1 MISSTKEAKTDA
13 NFNFRKKLLKKFPKI
28 LLLACRISYL
38 KVIHSP
44 EGPSQ
49 EYPRFTLPSV
59 ASATKS
65 VPLPDWSNLQEH
77 NWMVQWKRQPL
88 ESRYSQT
95 WWTVPLSQ
103 SCTLSPLF
111 SNYRLE
117 MISFNCSALMRPLA
131 WTNTSLDR
139 EWTMLVC
146 VTFQVNV
153 CYF

>member
-1 MISSTKEAKTDA
+1 MIQLLYANFSKLHFNWWISSTKGAKTDA
-13 NFNFRKKLLKKFPKI
+13 NFNCRIKLFFFFI
-28 LLLACRISYL
+28 LLLTYRISLL

-44 EGPSQ
+44 VGPPQ

-103 SCTLSPLF
+103 SCTLSLLF
-111 SNYRLE
+111 SPAQITGYRWFPL
-117 MISFNCSALMRPLA
+117 ISLH
-131 WTNTSLDR
+131 
-139 EWTMLVC
+139 
-146 VTFQVNV
+146 
-153 CYF
+153 